1 MAEAVTGQGDQDTFI
16 QVGSREHCGDMSAL
30 YQSRAARGIETD
42 LRAQRPAR
50 LAGYLIQVKQT
61 AEYRLWTWRPRAEQL

>member
-1 MAEAVTGQGDQDTFI
+1 
-16 QVGSREHCGDMSAL
+16 MSAL
-30 YQSRAARGIETD
+30 YQSRAAQGIETD